1 MGLVKFILSKTFLK
15 QIGFALIA
23 TVVLIFILLQWL
35 KVSTNHNDYITVPDL
50 TKKTMNE
57 ANKII
62 NESNLR
68 LELKDSTDF
77 NPKFPRFSVVEQNPP
92 AGGKV
97 KKNRKI
103 YVILNPSGYR
113 QVTVPDVIQVTRRN
127 AESKLLAVGL
137 IVDKVTYIDRIG
149 EDMVFQIKHN
159 GKYIVP
165 GDHLTKT
172 SKVELI
178 CGNGKKG
185 SYTIEE

>member
-1 MGLVKFILSKTFLK
+1 MNLIKFILSKAFLK
-15 QIGFALIA
+15 QLVFALIA
-23 TVVLIFILLQWL
+23 IIILVFILMQWL
-35 KVSTNHNDYITVPDL
+35 KFSTNHNDYITVPDL

-57 ANKII
+57 ATKLI
-62 NESNLR
+62 NDSNLR
-68 LELKDSTDF
+68 LELKDSTDY

-137 IVDKVTYIDRIG
+137 EVEKVTYIDRIG
-149 EDMVFQIKHN
+149 EDMVFQIKYK

-165 GDHLTKT
+165 GDQLTKT

-185 SYTIEE
+185 SYTIE